1 MTLDLDSAFGLD
13 DSFNAFSYRKIS
25 KKKSIKKGK
34 KDFFGDKVKTLEESR
49 DELDN
54 LCASADEL
62 RSEIIKHIEESD
74 LGAANKASKKLKMLN
89 KLINIVQ
96 DEVDYKSSK
105 EALKTKD
112 NKTSNIVDL
121 ENKENEEDIKENIEN
136 KENLDDIILNVKAS
150 SGDVFSKAK
159 TKLKNIPD
167 LKKIFTPK
175 NIVIFSIVAFST
187 IALVKIIK

>member
-13 DSFNAFSYRKIS
+13 DSFNAFGYRKII
-25 KKKSIKKGK
+25 KKKSNKKQK

-54 LCASADEL
+54 LCSSADEL
-62 RSEIIKHIEESD
+62 RSEIIKYIEKSD
-74 LGAANKASKKLKMLN
+74 LDAANKASKKLKMLN

-96 DEVDYKSSK
+96 DEVDYKSSI
-105 EALKTKD
+105 EAFKTKG
-112 NKTSNIVDL
+112 NKTSNMVDL
-121 ENKENEEDIKENIEN
+121 ENKETEEDIKENIEN

-150 SGDVFSKAK
+150 NGDVFSKAK